1 MKTDLENVMDT
12 LLAIPKEEVKKPSI
26 PISVYLQE
34 AVDLVVWANADKEKL
49 TAIGLNWELVET
61 LRTRAEACREA
72 QSQWASDYKAIEEA
86 EKEWLRKAPGTFKFR
101 DVLLDDFR
109 YAYRNDKS
117 ILSKVAVIADGRS
130 RDDMI
135 QDLNDL
141 SVLGKANIGALE
153 AVKFDLSK
161 LDLAAETV
169 NEMSNLLASA
179 KGENGASEQLD
190 IRNRSYTYLKQ
201 AVDELRA
208 AGKYVFA
215 EDESRFIG
223 YRSEF
228 LKKYRSKAAEDTEEV
243 SK

>member
-1 MKTDLENVMDT
+1 MKNDLEQVMDA
-12 LLAIPKEEVKKPSI
+12 LLAIPKDEVKKPNIPVSI
-26 PISVYLQE
+26 YVQE
-34 AVDLVVWANADKEKL
+34 AVNLAVWSNEDKENL
-49 TAIGLNWELVET
+49 INVGLDST
-61 LRTRAEACREA
+61 LIDDLKIRAGACRDA
-72 QSQWASDYKAIEEA
+72 QSNWVKDYKAMKEA
-86 EKEWLRKAPGTFKFR
+86 EREWLKKAPDAFKLR
-101 DVLLDDFR
+101 DRLIDDFR
-109 YAYRNDKS
+109 YAYRKDDS
-117 ILSKVAVIADGRS
+117 VLSKVAIIADGTS
-130 RDDMI
+130 REDML

-141 SVLGKANIGALE
+141 SVLGKANIAPLE